1 MTAMH
6 EGDSGTEPE
15 GAPAIERLHI
25 VSMAVWDAPSVGVAD
40 RPTPIKVG
48 AACSEGCNLAGRR
61 VVVMDDRG
69 AALGEGVLMDAA
81 AGSGEGLAWTLLNI
95 RTPAMKGVSHLTASL
110 QADDGAHSP
119 CATAFSLRI
128 EPAPDSTVCFMVVSE
143 ATGKALEDCEVRLG
157 RYFTY
162 TDADGRARLDVS
174 SGDYLCEIRKEGF
187 AATPF
192 NVPVSA
198 DLSLL
203 IEAGKGETREEL
215 EARLSSM
222 ENHPWG

>member
-1 MTAMH
+1 M
-6 EGDSGTEPE
+6 S
-15 GAPAIERLHI
+15 AITTHVLDTSR
-25 VSMAVWDAPSVGVAD
+25 G
-40 RPTPIKVG
+40 RP
-48 AACSEGCNLAGRR
+48 
-61 VVVMDDRG
+61 
-69 AALGEGVLMDAA
+69 A
-81 AGSGEGLAWTLLNI
+81 AGMGVVLERRESNGQWTSIGQGN
-95 RTPAMKGVSHLTASL
+95 
-110 QADDGAHSP
+110 
-119 CATAFSLRI
+119 
-128 EPAPDSTVCFMVVSE
+128 
-143 ATGKALEDCEVRLG
+143 
-157 RYFTY
+157 